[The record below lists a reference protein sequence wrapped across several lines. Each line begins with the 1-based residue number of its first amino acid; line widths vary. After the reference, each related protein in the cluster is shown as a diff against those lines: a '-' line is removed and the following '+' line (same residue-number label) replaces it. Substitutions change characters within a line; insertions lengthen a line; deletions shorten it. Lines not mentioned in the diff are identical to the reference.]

1 MASNNYTMAN
11 VVPSADTFR
20 EWVDLTNRITYD
32 MEKVVVTVAAN
43 TQGAR
48 TSGNGSVNGYF
59 SANTLIVEQEMY
71 GATATGSVY
80 GTRAA
85 KDNLIIVSNTV
96 FKANGAQTGAI
107 LFAQSNAY
115 FTGANVEFSSN
126 VSINST
132 ASVFSSNAHLNDF
145 NSNVDIDNA
154 LTTIHA
160 GNTTIGGNSS
170 AGEFNVFSNAAFEAN
185 VSMDAHTVELS
196 SNNVKITAN
205 TDLFQSN
212 ATLND
217 FNSNVAIN
225 AANVYIEATNTHI
238 GGSAGAELN
247 VDANT
252 VFTANVNITDA
263 AADLNIGADVV
274 TINTSATTFQSNA
287 GTNIFN
293 TPLDINA
300 NMDVDNAIT
309 DFNSSTKVAIN
320 GPLLDINSTT
330 VDIDSATLVDINV
343 PDLNVSGA
351 NVTISSDQVDI
362 AAADALFVKGANTTI
377 GDASTDLL
385 RVNANTTLFD
395 ELKVVKD
402 ADFDAAVNVDGAT
415 TLNGTVTLGNATG
428 DDLTFT
434 GYAATGITPKANGSL
449 SLGTTGLRWDGQFD
463 DLVAQDLTV
472 DNNAGITNNLTVD
485 NNTQL
490 DGTLTVNTALEII
503 YTGSGSSVRQ
513 VTIGNGVTTDD
524 RLIVKSQV
532 GNTTVGLM
540 PLQGNNVPLGNNTN
554 RWVIT
559 GKTGTFSSTLAA
571 GDTTITG
578 FMKASGEVEGGS
590 LDINGVADIS
600 GNADLHGGLDLE
612 GLFAHTSGAHN
623 VTGAAT
629 FGDTLGVTGATTLSS
644 TLGVTGISTL
654 ANKLIVN
661 NTTDANATVA
671 SIKTTG
677 GILAAKDIKTTA
689 AGNFGSVNV
698 TGSIDVD
705 TNANVDGNLVVG
717 GTTTLGDAVGDTV
730 TVNGN
735 VSRMVPSV
743 NSASLGINTKR
754 WSAAL
759 MTANTATT
767 LDVGTVATIGTSLD
781 VGTFATIGTD
791 LTVGD
796 DILMANTGNVVF
808 SNTGEPT
815 WTKTTISGNNIS
827 VDYLQVQKGL
837 SFPSDTVILVD
848 SLGGTELTV
857 SNNVHFTGAG
867 MDDPTFKLG
876 DGANNVLIDSTAG
889 RFTGGLIPNATNSK
903 DIGTASLRWKDEY
916 LSNELHVGSFVT
928 GTSGTLAN
936 TTAIETGT
944 VFARDDL
951 VASYAS
957 DKHLKDKVLV
967 IDNPINKLQQIS
979 GYSYVWNNNI
989 EDHRVGTKDYGVIAQ
1004 EIEEIMPEAVRMN
1017 ARGHKT
1023 VNYNALIPLLIEAV
1037 KDLSA
1042 KVDYYMQADIEG
1054 DEE

>member
-71 GATATGSVY
+71 GATATESVY

-132 ASVFSSNAHLNDF
+132 ASVFSSNATLNDF
-145 NSNVDIDNA
+145 NSNVAIDAANVYIAATNTHINGTELNVNA
-154 LTTIHA
+154 
-160 GNTTIGGNSS
+160 
-170 AGEFNVFSNAAFEAN
+170 NAAFEAN

-205 TDLFQSN
+205 TNLFQS
-212 ATLND
+212 AADLND
-217 FNSNVAIN
+217 FNSNVAID
-225 AANVYIEATNTHI
+225 AANLYINTTNTHI
-238 GGSAGAELN
+238 NSTEVN

-274 TINTSATTFQSNA
+274 VINSSATTFQSDA

-309 DFNSSTKVAIN
+309 DFNSSTKVAMN

-330 VDIDSATLVDINV
+330 VDIDGTLLDITSTDV
-343 PDLNVSGA
+343 NVSGS
-351 NVTISSDQVDI
+351 NVTIDSTQVDI
-362 AAADALFVKGANTTI
+362 AAADAVYVKGPNTTI
-377 GDASTDLL
+377 GDAATDLL

-449 SLGTTGLRWDGQFD
+449 SLGTNGLRWDGQFD

-532 GNTTVGLM
+532 GNTTFGLM

-554 RWVIT
+554 RWVLT

-623 VTGAAT
+623 VTGAAA
-629 FGDTLGVTGATTLSS
+629 FGSTVGVTGATTLSS

-654 ANKLIVN
+654 DNKLIVN
-661 NTTDANATVA
+661 NTTEASATAA

-677 GILAAKDIKTTA
+677 GILALKDIKTA
-689 AGNFGSVNV
+689 QAGQFGSVNV
-698 TGSIDVD
+698 TNNIDIG
-705 TNANVDGNLVVG
+705 GNLVVD
-717 GTTTLGDAVGDTV
+717 GTATLGDAVGDTI
-730 TVNGN
+730 TMNGN
-735 VSRMVPSV
+735 VSRMVPSA
-743 NSASLGINTKR
+743 NSNSLGINTKR
-754 WSAAL
+754 WTATF

-767 LDVGTVATIGTSLD
+767 LDVGSVLTVGTSAGIGTSLA
-781 VGTFATIGTD
+781 VGTSASVGTD

-808 SNTGEPT
+808 SNTGMSDV
-815 WTKTTISGNNIS
+815 TKTTISSNNIS

-837 SFPSDTVILVD
+837 TFPSDTVILVD
-848 SLGGTELTV
+848 QLGGTELTV

-867 MDDPTFKLG
+867 MTDPTFKLG
-876 DGANNVLIDSTAG
+876 NGSNNVLIDTTAG
-889 RFTGGLIPNATNSK
+889 RFTGGLIPNVNNSK
-903 DIGTASLRWKDEY
+903 DIGSATNAWADGY
-916 LSNELHVGSFVT
+916 LDGELQVGTFSSGST
-928 GTSGTLAN
+928 GTVAN

-957 DKHLKDKVLV
+957 DKNLKDKVLV

>member
-1 MASNNYTMAN
+1 
-11 VVPSADTFR
+11 
-20 EWVDLTNRITYD
+20 
-32 MEKVVVTVAAN
+32 
-43 TQGAR
+43 
-48 TSGNGSVNGYF
+48 
-59 SANTLIVEQEMY
+59 
-71 GATATGSVY
+71 
-80 GTRAA
+80 
-85 KDNLIIVSNTV
+85 
-96 FKANGAQTGAI
+96 
-107 LFAQSNAY
+107 
-115 FTGANVEFSSN
+115 
-126 VSINST
+126 
-132 ASVFSSNAHLNDF
+132 
-145 NSNVDIDNA
+145 
-154 LTTIHA
+154 
-160 GNTTIGGNSS
+160 
-170 AGEFNVFSNAAFEAN
+170 
-185 VSMDAHTVELS
+185 MDAHTVELS

-205 TDLFQSN
+205 TNLFQS
-212 ATLND
+212 AADLND
-217 FNSNVAIN
+217 FNSNVAID
-225 AANVYIEATNTHI
+225 AANLYINTTNTHI
-238 GGSAGAELN
+238 NSTEVN

-274 TINTSATTFQSNA
+274 VINSSATTFQSDA

-309 DFNSSTKVAIN
+309 DFNSSTKVAMN

-330 VDIDSATLVDINV
+330 VDIDGTLLDITSTDV
-343 PDLNVSGA
+343 NVSGS
-351 NVTISSDQVDI
+351 NVTIDSTQVDI
-362 AAADALFVKGANTTI
+362 AAADAVYVKGPNTTI
-377 GDASTDLL
+377 GDAATDLL

-449 SLGTTGLRWDGQFD
+449 SLGTNGLRWDGQFD

-532 GNTTVGLM
+532 GNTTFGLM

-554 RWVIT
+554 RWVLT

-623 VTGAAT
+623 VTGAAA
-629 FGDTLGVTGATTLSS
+629 FGSTVSVTGATTLSS

-654 ANKLIVN
+654 DNKLIVN
-661 NTTDANATVA
+661 NTTEASATAA

-677 GILAAKDIKTTA
+677 GILALKDIKTA
-689 AGNFGSVNV
+689 QAGQFGSVNV
-698 TGSIDVD
+698 TNNIDIG
-705 TNANVDGNLVVG
+705 GNLVVD
-717 GTTTLGDAVGDTV
+717 GTATLGDAVGDTI
-730 TVNGN
+730 TMNGN
-735 VSRMVPSV
+735 VSRMVPSA
-743 NSASLGINTKR
+743 NSNSLGINTKR
-754 WSAAL
+754 WTATF

-767 LDVGTVATIGTSLD
+767 LDVGSVLTVGSSAGIGTSLA
-781 VGTFATIGTD
+781 VGTSASVGTD

-808 SNTGEPT
+808 SNTGMSDV
-815 WTKTTISGNNIS
+815 TKTTISSNNIS

-837 SFPSDTVILVD
+837 TFPSDTVILVD
-848 SLGGTELTV
+848 QLGGTELTV

-867 MDDPTFKLG
+867 MTDPTFKLG
-876 DGANNVLIDSTAG
+876 NGSNNVLIDTTAG
-889 RFTGGLIPNATNSK
+889 RFTGGLIPNVNNSK
-903 DIGTASLRWKDEY
+903 DIGSATNAWADGY
-916 LSNELHVGSFVT
+916 LDGELQVGTFSSGST
-928 GTSGTLAN
+928 GTVAN

-957 DKHLKDKVLV
+957 DKNLKDKVLV

>member
-80 GTRAA
+80 GTKAA

-132 ASVFSSNAHLNDF
+132 ASVFSSNATLNDF
-145 NSNVDIDNA
+145 NSNVAIDAANVYINGTNTHINGAELNVNA
-154 LTTIHA
+154 
-160 GNTTIGGNSS
+160 
-170 AGEFNVFSNAAFEAN
+170 NAAFEAN

-205 TDLFQSN
+205 TDLFQSA

-217 FNSNVAIN
+217 FNSNVAID
-225 AANVYIEATNTHI
+225 AANVYINGTNTHI
-238 GGSAGAELN
+238 NGAELN

-263 AADLNIGADVV
+263 ADDLNIGADVV

-309 DFNSSTKVAIN
+309 DFNSSTKVAMN

-330 VDIDSATLVDINV
+330 VDIDGTLLDITSTDV
-343 PDLNVSGA
+343 NVSGS
-351 NVTISSDQVDI
+351 NVTIDSTQVDI
-362 AAADALFVKGANTTI
+362 AAADAVYVKGPNTTI
-377 GDASTDLL
+377 GDAASDLL

-449 SLGTTGLRWDGQFD
+449 SLGTSGLRWDGQFD
-463 DLVAQDLTV
+463 DLVTQDLTV

-490 DGTLTVNTALEII
+490 DGTLTVNTALSII
-503 YTGSGSSVRQ
+503 YSGSGGSVRN
-513 VTIGNGVTTDD
+513 VTIGEGVTASD

-600 GNADLHGGLDLE
+600 GNVDMHGGLDLE
-612 GLFAHTSGAHN
+612 GTFAHTSGAHN
-623 VTGAAT
+623 VTGAAA
-629 FGDTLGVTGATTLSS
+629 FGSTVGVTGATTLSS

-654 ANKLIVN
+654 DNKLIVT
-661 NTTDANATVA
+661 NTTEADATAA
-671 SIKTTG
+671 SIKTSG
-677 GILAAKDIKTTA
+677 GILALKDIRTA
-689 AGNFGSVNV
+689 QAGEFGSVNV
-698 TGSIDVD
+698 T
-705 TNANVDGNLVVG
+705 NNVDIGGNLVVD
-717 GTTTLGDAVGDTV
+717 GTTTLGDAVGDTI
-730 TVNGN
+730 TMNGN
-735 VSRMVPSV
+735 VSRMVPSA
-743 NSASLGINTKR
+743 NSNSLGINTKR
-754 WSAAL
+754 WTAAF

-767 LDVGTVATIGTSLD
+767 LDVGSVLTVGTSAGIGTSLA
-781 VGTFATIGTD
+781 VGTSASVGTD

-796 DILMANTGNVVF
+796 DILMATTGNVIF
-808 SNTGEPT
+808 SNTGLSGV
-815 WTKTTISGNNIS
+815 TKTTISSNNIS
-827 VDYLQVQKGL
+827 VDYMQVQKGL

-848 SLGGTELTV
+848 DLGGKELTV

-867 MDDPTFKLG
+867 MTDPTFKLG
-876 DGANNVLIDSTAG
+876 NGSNNVLIDSTAG

-916 LSNELHVGSFVT
+916 LSHELHVGTFST

-957 DKHLKDKVLV
+957 DKHLKDNVLV
-967 IDNPINKLQQIS
+967 IDSPINKLQQIS

>member
-132 ASVFSSNAHLNDF
+132 ASVFSSNATLNDF
-145 NSNVDIDNA
+145 NSNVAIDAANVYIAATNTHINGTELNVNA
-154 LTTIHA
+154 
-160 GNTTIGGNSS
+160 
-170 AGEFNVFSNAAFEAN
+170 NAAFEAN

-205 TDLFQSN
+205 TNLFQS
-212 ATLND
+212 AADLND
-217 FNSNVAIN
+217 FNSNVAID
-225 AANVYIEATNTHI
+225 AANLYINTTNTHI
-238 GGSAGAELN
+238 NSTEVN

-274 TINTSATTFQSNA
+274 VINSSATTFQSDA

-309 DFNSSTKVAIN
+309 DFNSSTKVAMN

-330 VDIDSATLVDINV
+330 VDIDGTLLDITSTDV
-343 PDLNVSGA
+343 NVSGS
-351 NVTISSDQVDI
+351 NVTIDSTQVDI
-362 AAADALFVKGANTTI
+362 AAADAVYVKGPNTTI
-377 GDASTDLL
+377 GDAATDLL

-449 SLGTTGLRWDGQFD
+449 SLGTNGLRWDGQFD

-532 GNTTVGLM
+532 GNTTFGLM

-554 RWVIT
+554 RWVLT

-623 VTGAAT
+623 VTGAAA
-629 FGDTLGVTGATTLSS
+629 FGSTVGVTGATTLSS

-654 ANKLIVN
+654 DNKLIVN
-661 NTTDANATVA
+661 NTTEASATAA

-677 GILAAKDIKTTA
+677 GILALKDIKTA
-689 AGNFGSVNV
+689 QAGQFGSVNV
-698 TGSIDVD
+698 TNNIDIG
-705 TNANVDGNLVVG
+705 GNLVVD
-717 GTTTLGDAVGDTV
+717 GTATLGDAVGDTI
-730 TVNGN
+730 TMNGN
-735 VSRMVPSV
+735 VSRMVPSA
-743 NSASLGINTKR
+743 NSNSLGINTKR
-754 WSAAL
+754 WTATF

-767 LDVGTVATIGTSLD
+767 LDVGSVLTVGTSAGIGTSLA
-781 VGTFATIGTD
+781 VGTSASVGTD

-808 SNTGEPT
+808 SNTGMSDV
-815 WTKTTISGNNIS
+815 TKTTISSNNIS

-837 SFPSDTVILVD
+837 TFPSDTVILVD
-848 SLGGTELTV
+848 QLGGTELTV

-867 MDDPTFKLG
+867 MTDPTFKLG
-876 DGANNVLIDSTAG
+876 NGSNNVLIDTTAG
-889 RFTGGLIPNATNSK
+889 RFTGGLIPNVNNSK
-903 DIGTASLRWKDEY
+903 DIGSATNAWADGY
-916 LSNELHVGSFVT
+916 LDGELQVGTFSSGST
-928 GTSGTLAN
+928 GTVAN

-957 DKHLKDKVLV
+957 DKNLKDKVLV

>member
-132 ASVFSSNAHLNDF
+132 ASVFSSNATLNDF
-145 NSNVDIDNA
+145 NSNVAIDAANVYIAATNTHINGTELNVNA
-154 LTTIHA
+154 
-160 GNTTIGGNSS
+160 
-170 AGEFNVFSNAAFEAN
+170 NAAFEAN

-205 TDLFQSN
+205 TNLFQS
-212 ATLND
+212 AADLND
-217 FNSNVAIN
+217 FNSNVAID
-225 AANVYIEATNTHI
+225 AANLYINTTNTHI
-238 GGSAGAELN
+238 NSTEVN

-274 TINTSATTFQSNA
+274 VINSSATTFQSDA

-309 DFNSSTKVAIN
+309 DFNSSTKVAMN

-330 VDIDSATLVDINV
+330 VDIDGTLLDITSTDV
-343 PDLNVSGA
+343 NVSGS
-351 NVTISSDQVDI
+351 NVTIDSTQVDI
-362 AAADALFVKGANTTI
+362 AAADAVYVKGPNTTI
-377 GDASTDLL
+377 GDAASDLL

-449 SLGTTGLRWDGQFD
+449 SLGTSGLRWDGQFD

-532 GNTTVGLM
+532 GNTTFGLM

-554 RWVIT
+554 RWVLT

-600 GNADLHGGLDLE
+600 GNVDMHGGLDLE
-612 GLFAHTSGAHN
+612 GTFAHTSGAHN
-623 VTGAAT
+623 VTGAAA
-629 FGDTLGVTGATTLSS
+629 FGSTVGVTGATTLSS

-654 ANKLIVN
+654 DNKLIVN
-661 NTTDANATVA
+661 NTTEASATAA

-677 GILAAKDIKTTA
+677 GILALKDIKTA
-689 AGNFGSVNV
+689 QAGEFGSVNV
-698 TGSIDVD
+698 TN
-705 TNANVDGNLVVG
+705 NADIGGNLVVD
-717 GTTTLGDAVGDTV
+717 GTTTLGDAVGDTI
-730 TVNGN
+730 TMNGN
-735 VSRMVPSV
+735 VSRMVPSA
-743 NSASLGINTKR
+743 NSNSLGINTKR
-754 WSAAL
+754 WTATF

-767 LDVGTVATIGTSLD
+767 LDVGSVLTVGTSAGIGSSLA
-781 VGTFATIGTD
+781 VGTSASVGTD

-808 SNTGEPT
+808 SNTGMSDV
-815 WTKTTISGNNIS
+815 TKTTISSNNIS

-837 SFPSDTVILVD
+837 TFPSDTVILVD
-848 SLGGTELTV
+848 QLGGTELTV

-867 MDDPTFKLG
+867 MTDPTFKLG
-876 DGANNVLIDSTAG
+876 NGSNNVLIDTTAG
-889 RFTGGLIPNATNSK
+889 RFTGGLIPNVNNSK
-903 DIGTASLRWKDEY
+903 DIGSATNAWADGY
-916 LSNELHVGSFVT
+916 LDGELQVGTFSSGST
-928 GTSGTLAN
+928 GTVAN

-957 DKHLKDKVLV
+957 DKNLKDKVLV